1 MRPKSREETP
11 KEGNETDELV
21 AGLASCNLDVR
32 RTKCKGFLLHCRS
45 ATGTWLCVGRRG
57 QPRADPG
64 SDIKK
69 GPLEDERPK
78 SREET
83 PKVGYDTSGSDQ
95 TCR

>member
-1 MRPKSREETP
+1 MQKRDRGMPRRAGRKGVRPLANPVSLHNEALG
-11 KEGNETDELV
+11 EGSDPL
-21 AGLASCNLDVR
+21 S
-32 RTKCKGFLLHCRS
+32 
-45 ATGTWLCVGRRG
+45 GR
-57 QPRADPG
+57 
-64 SDIKK
+64 DIKK

>member
-1 MRPKSREETP
+1 M
-11 KEGNETDELV
+11 
-21 AGLASCNLDVR
+21 R
-32 RTKCKGFLLHCRS
+32 RTKCKEIFIALQKR
-45 ATGTWLCVGRRG
+45 
-57 QPRADPG
+57 DPG
-64 SDIKK
+64 MALRARGTPKGVRPLAISVSLRNEAGARGLTPSGWDIKK